1 MRHTRPA
8 FRILIDNGLEM
19 NRRIVVTFLVGLTF
33 ATLSSIPPQAN
44 SGQIPICAE
53 ASKGSLVP
61 MAGLNNWLFLDSEFH
76 SNPFATDN
84 QLEPIKRL
92 NDALW
97 DRGIK
102 LIAIPI
108 PSRPAVI
115 GEHFDLN
122 NPNQAKYDLAQSRAG
137 YNDAV
142 KAFRRNQ
149 ISTVNVLEAM
159 REYINKGGKDN
170 LFFSRDFHWTPAGSR
185 IAAQATAKEVKA
197 WSMFYALLPKVDYVN
212 QPTRMYEFK
221 GNISGILEELCK
233 GTTLP
238 PELAQGFTP
247 VRQGKANLFTNERIE
262 VTLTASS
269 FGASA
274 FEPNQ
279 LDFNLTG
286 FLEQYLKT
294 NVLNAGIAGGG
305 YDASLEAYL
314 MGPEYAR
321 QKPKFLLYEFR
332 ALPISYA
339 LSSFRR
345 ITPGVYGPCSPSKAV
360 FNGSS
365 LRFTNGPS
373 ITVLNIPASVGIKGS
388 SKYLFFRLSDPKLT
402 HFNAFFTYDNG
413 QVEVVAVE
421 RNDRYEN
428 DGRFLLE
435 LNDKYNGNLIRFS
448 IGTDTPTT
456 GKVTARVCVVPTS
469 SK

>member
-1 MRHTRPA
+1 MRRSIIIP
-8 FRILIDNGLEM
+8 FLIALL
-19 NRRIVVTFLVGLTF
+19 I
-33 ATLSSIPPQAN
+33 TLSFSSPLQAGSN
-44 SGQIPICAE
+44 WAGLNLAGSNQIDVCAE

-76 SNPFATDN
+76 NNPFASEN
-84 QLEPIKRL
+84 QLEPLKRL

-102 LIAIPI
+102 LIALPI

-115 GEHFDLN
+115 GENFDLS
-122 NPNQAKYDLAQSRAG
+122 NPIQSKYNLAQSRAG

-142 KAFRRNQ
+142 IAYRRNK

-159 REYINKGGKDN
+159 REYLSKGGKDK

-197 WSMFYALLPKVDYVN
+197 WSTYYNRLPKSDYVN
-212 QPTRMYEFK
+212 QATRIYEFK

-233 GTTLP
+233 GTQLP
-238 PELAQGFTP
+238 PEFAQGFAP
-247 VRQGKANLFTNERIE
+247 LRQDQANLLGDDRID

-269 FGASA
+269 FGASPSD
-274 FEPNQ
+274 PNQ

-286 FLEQYLKT
+286 FLQEYLKT
-294 NVLNAGIAGGG
+294 SVINAGIAGGG
-305 YDASLEAYL
+305 YDTSLESYL
-314 MGPEYAR
+314 MGSVYAR
-321 QKPKFLLYEFR
+321 RKPKFLLYEFR
-332 ALPISYA
+332 AQQINYA

-345 ITPGVYGPCSPSKAV
+345 IVPAVYGPCAPSKAV
-360 FNGSS
+360 FNGSNVS
-365 LRFTNGPS
+365 LTNGPS
-373 ITVLNIPASVGIKGS
+373 VPVLNIPSSAGIKGS
-388 SKYLFFRLSDPKLT
+388 SKYVFFRLSDLKLT
-402 HFNAFFTYDNG
+402 HFNAFFTYDDG
-413 QVEVVAVE
+413 QVEVVPVE
-421 RNDRYEN
+421 RSERYNKN

-435 LNDKYNGNLIRFS
+435 LNDKYTANLLRFA

-456 GKVTARVCVVPTS
+456 GKVTVRVCAVPTS

>member
-1 MRHTRPA
+1 MYRP
-8 FRILIDNGLEM
+8 IIT
-19 NRRIVVTFLVGLTF
+19 TFLIALLITSS
-33 ATLSSIPPQAN
+33 ATLSSQAGSN
-44 SGQIPICAE
+44 QIDVCAE

-76 SNPFATDN
+76 ANPFATDN
-84 QLEPIKRL
+84 QLEPLKRL

-115 GEHFDLN
+115 GENFDLS
-122 NPNQAKYDLAQSRAG
+122 NPSQAKYNLEQSRAG
-137 YNDAV
+137 YNEAV
-142 KAFRRNQ
+142 VAFRRNK

-159 REYINKGGKDN
+159 REYLNKGGKDK

-197 WSMFYALLPKVDYVN
+197 WSTYYSRLPKTDYVN

-233 GTTLP
+233 GTPLP
-238 PELAQGFTP
+238 PELAQGFAP
-247 VRQGKANLFTNERIE
+247 VRQGQANLLGDDRID
-262 VTLTASS
+262 VALTASS

-274 FEPNQ
+274 SDPGQ

-286 FLEQYLKT
+286 FLEEYLKT
-294 NVLNAGIAGGG
+294 SVINAGIAGGG
-305 YDASLEAYL
+305 YDTSLESYL
-314 MGPEYAR
+314 MGPEYLR
-321 QKPKFLLYEFR
+321 RKPKFLLYEFR
-332 ALPISYA
+332 ALPITYTLA
-339 LSSFRR
+339 SFRR
-345 ITPGVYGPCSPSKAV
+345 IVPAVYGPCAPSNAV

-365 LRFTNGPS
+365 VPLTNGPS
-373 ITVLNIPASVGIKGS
+373 VPVLNIPSSAAIKGS
-388 SKYLFFRLSDPKLT
+388 SKYIFFRLSDPKLT
-402 HFNAFFTYDNG
+402 HFNAFFTYDDG
-413 QVEVVAVE
+413 QVEVVPVE
-421 RNDRYEN
+421 RSERYNN

-435 LNDKYNGNLIRFS
+435 LNDKYNANLLRFA

-456 GKVTARVCVVPTS
+456 SKVTARVCVVPTS

>member
-1 MRHTRPA
+1 MYRP
-8 FRILIDNGLEM
+8 IIN
-19 NRRIVVTFLVGLTF
+19 TFLIALLITSS
-33 ATLSSIPPQAN
+33 ATLSSRAESN
-44 SGQIPICAE
+44 WAGSNQIDVCAE

-61 MAGLNNWLFLDSEFH
+61 MAGLNNWLFLDAEFH
-76 SNPFATDN
+76 ANPFASDN
-84 QLEPIKRL
+84 QLEPLKRL

-115 GEHFDLN
+115 GENFDLS
-122 NPNQAKYDLAQSRAG
+122 NPIQARYNLGQSRAG

-142 KAFRRNQ
+142 VAFRRNK

-159 REYINKGGKDN
+159 REYLNKGGKDK

-197 WSMFYALLPKVDYVN
+197 WSAYYQRLPKIDYVN

-233 GTTLP
+233 GTQLP
-238 PELAQGFTP
+238 PELAQGFAP
-247 VRQGKANLFTNERIE
+247 VRQGQANLLGDDRID
-262 VTLTASS
+262 VALTASS
-269 FGASA
+269 FGAS
-274 FEPNQ
+274 PSDPGQ

-286 FLEQYLKT
+286 FLEESLKT
-294 NVLNAGIAGGG
+294 SVVNAGIAGGG
-305 YDASLEAYL
+305 YDTSLEKYL
-314 MGPEYAR
+314 MGPEYLR
-321 QKPKFLLYEFR
+321 RKPKFLLYEFR
-332 ALPISYA
+332 ALPITYPLA
-339 LSSFRR
+339 SFRR
-345 ITPGVYGPCSPSKAV
+345 IVPSVYGPCAPSHAV

-365 LRFTNGPS
+365 VPLTNGPS
-373 ITVLNIPASVGIKGS
+373 VPVLNIPSSAGIKGS
-388 SKYLFFRLSDPKLT
+388 SKYVFFRLSDLKLT
-402 HFNAFFTYDNG
+402 HFNAFFTYDDG
-413 QVEVVAVE
+413 QVEVVPVE
-421 RNDRYEN
+421 RSDRYNNN

-435 LNDKYNGNLIRFS
+435 LNDKYSANLLRFA

-456 GKVTARVCVVPTS
+456 GKVTARVCVMPIS

>member
-1 MRHTRPA
+1 MRRP
-8 FRILIDNGLEM
+8 II
-19 NRRIVVTFLVGLTF
+19 TFLISLLITSS
-33 ATLSSIPPQAN
+33 ATLSIRAESNLAGSN
-44 SGQIPICAE
+44 QIDVCAE

-84 QLEPIKRL
+84 QLGPLKRL

-102 LIAIPI
+102 LIAMPI

-115 GEHFDLN
+115 GENFDLS
-122 NPNQAKYDLAQSRAG
+122 NPSQAKYNLEQSRAG
-137 YNDAV
+137 YNEAV
-142 KAFRRNQ
+142 VAFRRNK

-159 REYINKGGKDN
+159 REYLNKGGKDK

-185 IAAQATAKEVKA
+185 VAAQATAKEIKA
-197 WSMFYALLPKVDYVN
+197 WSAYYSRLPKIDYVN

-233 GTTLP
+233 GTQLP
-238 PELAQGFTP
+238 PELAQGFAP
-247 VRQGKANLFTNERIE
+247 VRQGQANLLGDDRID
-262 VTLTASS
+262 VALTASS
-269 FGASA
+269 FGASPSD
-274 FEPNQ
+274 PNQ

-286 FLEQYLKT
+286 FLEESLKT
-294 NVLNAGIAGGG
+294 SVINAGIAGGG
-305 YDASLEAYL
+305 YDTSLESYL
-314 MGPEYAR
+314 MGPVYAR
-321 QKPKFLLYEFR
+321 RKPKFLLYEFR
-332 ALPISYA
+332 ALPITYTLA
-339 LSSFRR
+339 SFRR
-345 ITPGVYGPCSPSKAV
+345 IVPAVYGPCAPSNAV

-365 LRFTNGPS
+365 VPLTNGPAVP
-373 ITVLNIPASVGIKGS
+373 VLNIPSGAGIKGS
-388 SKYLFFRLSDPKLT
+388 SKYVFFRLSDLRLT
-402 HFNAFFTYDNG
+402 HFNAFFTYDDG
-413 QVEVVAVE
+413 QVEVVPVE
-421 RNDRYEN
+421 RSDRYNN

-435 LNDKYNGNLIRFS
+435 LNDKYSANLLRFA

>member
-1 MRHTRPA
+1 MNRPA
-8 FRILIDNGLEM
+8 I
-19 NRRIVVTFLVGLTF
+19 TFLLLTPLI
-33 ATLSSIPPQAN
+33 TLLITSSASLSIRAESN
-44 SGQIPICAE
+44 SAGSNQIAVCAD

-76 SNPFATDN
+76 ANPFASDN
-84 QLEPIKRL
+84 QLGPLKRL

-115 GEHFDLN
+115 GENFDLN
-122 NPNQAKYDLAQSRAG
+122 NPIQAKYNLEQSRAG
-137 YNDAV
+137 YNEAV
-142 KAFRRNQ
+142 VAFRRNK

-159 REYINKGGKDN
+159 REYLNKGGKDN

-197 WSMFYALLPKVDYVN
+197 WSAYYGRLPKTDYIN
-212 QPTRMYEFK
+212 QPTRLYEFK

-233 GTTLP
+233 GTPLP
-238 PELAQGFTP
+238 PELAQGFAP
-247 VRQGKANLFTNERIE
+247 VRQGQANLLGDDRID
-262 VTLTASS
+262 VALTASS
-269 FGASA
+269 FGASPVD
-274 FEPNQ
+274 PNQ

-286 FLEQYLKT
+286 FLEESLKT
-294 NVLNAGIAGGG
+294 AVINAGIPGGG
-305 YDASLEAYL
+305 YDTSLESYL

-321 QKPKFLLYEFR
+321 RKPKFLLYEFR
-332 ALPISYA
+332 ALPITYSLA
-339 LSSFRR
+339 SFRR
-345 ITPGVYGPCSPSKAV
+345 IVPGVYGPCAPSKAV

-365 LRFTNGPS
+365 VPLTNGPS
-373 ITVLNIPASVGIKGS
+373 IPVLNIPANAGIKGS
-388 SKYLFFRLSDPKLT
+388 SRYVFFRLSDLKLT
-402 HFNAFFTYDNG
+402 HFNAFFTYDDG
-413 QVEVVAVE
+413 QVEVVPIE
-421 RNDRYEN
+421 RSERYSNN

-435 LNDKYNGNLIRFS
+435 LNDKYTANLLRFA

>member
-1 MRHTRPA
+1 
-8 FRILIDNGLEM
+8 M
-19 NRRIVVTFLVGLTF
+19 NRSIIITFWVALLITPLITSS
-33 ATLSSIPPQAN
+33 ATLSKRVGSN
-44 SGQIPICAE
+44 QISVCAE

-84 QLEPIKRL
+84 QLEPLKRL

-97 DRGIK
+97 NRGIK
-102 LIAIPI
+102 LIAIPV

-115 GEHFDLN
+115 GENFDLG
-122 NPNQAKYDLAQSRAG
+122 NPSQAKYDLEQSRAG

-142 KAFRRNQ
+142 VAFRRNK

-159 REYINKGGKDN
+159 REYLNKGGKDK

-197 WSMFYALLPKVDYVN
+197 WGAYYSRLPKIDYVN
-212 QPTRMYEFK
+212 QTTRMYEFK

-233 GTTLP
+233 GTPLP
-238 PELAQGFTP
+238 PELAQGFAA
-247 VRQGKANLFTNERIE
+247 VRQGPSNLLGDDRID
-262 VTLTASS
+262 VALTASS
-269 FGASA
+269 FGASPA
-274 FEPNQ
+274 DPGQ

-286 FLEQYLKT
+286 FLEEYLKT
-294 NVLNAGIAGGG
+294 AVINAGIAGGG
-305 YDASLEAYL
+305 YDTSLESYL

-321 QKPKFLLYEFR
+321 RKPKFLLYEFR
-332 ALPISYA
+332 ALPITYA
-339 LSSFRR
+339 LASFRR
-345 ITPGVYGPCSPSKAV
+345 IVPSVYGACAPSNAV

-365 LRFTNGPS
+365 VPLTNGPS
-373 ITVLNIPASVGIKGS
+373 VTILNIPPSAGIKGS
-388 SKYLFFRLSDPKLT
+388 SKYVFFRLSDLRLT
-402 HFNAFFTYDNG
+402 HFNAFFTYDDG
-413 QVEVVAVE
+413 QVEVVPVE
-421 RNDRYEN
+421 RSDRYKN

-435 LNDKYNGNLIRFS
+435 LNDKYSANLLRFA